1 MQSIQKTISFF
12 LLLLFCLLGIQ
23 ETALAQLRNNRNN
36 TNTKAPTKVAP
47 VKSQSQITKE
57 VERHFKGMKYSYDI
71 LSDDRSKIK
80 AVQSFQG
87 KGTAKGRA
95 GKSIQYKWYVT
106 TDSKGY
112 ILHMY
117 AGDNSS
123 FNFEGSMGIKRG
135 DHGRR
140 RSACLGKKGEDQKR
154 CLRTLWADTVTDC
167 LLAGSKKK
175 DCKTD
180 CWYRGGYCLK

>member
-12 LLLLFCLLGIQ
+12 LLLLLCLLGIQ

-87 KGTAKGRA
+87 KGTIKKA
-95 GKSIQYKWYVT
+95 GKSLQYKWYMT
-106 TDSKGY
+106 TDSQGN
-112 ILHMY
+112 IVHMY
-117 AGDNSS
+117 AGDN
-123 FNFEGSMGIKRG
+123 FMPGFRGNMGLTRGEHKR
-135 DHGRR
+135 RK
-140 RSACLGKKGEDQKR
+140 SACRGKQGEARKR
-154 CLRTLWADTVTDC
+154 CFDRLWSDTMQDC
-167 LLAGSKKK
+167 LLAFDNKSECKK
-175 DCKTD
+175 DC
-180 CWYRGGYCLK
+180 WFRGGYCIK